1 MEDIMDKIFDILNGW
16 LVTAVSSGVIQVTQ
30 VLLFIAIISILAL
43 LFWKIRSITALFN
56 AVRNSKIN
64 EYQRLLNEYE
74 LHEKDRECLNNEIK
88 RIIRYRTSGIS
99 DVARQK
105 IVWMLLDKNKDIIPI
120 NFFKKFRSFLEIEN
134 NLLVFKKGVSYWIE
148 IGIYFFYSLQFLFLS
163 ILCIVLAVYRSEQ
176 IPVWGQLI
184 LYSGAGVTIT
194 FFIAYAKMIP
204 RAKECTLLN
213 EILNTQ
219 HDLT

>member
-1 MEDIMDKIFDILNGW
+1 MDKIFDILNGW
-16 LVTAVSSGVIQVTQ
+16 LETAVSDGVIQVTQ
-30 VLLFIAIISILAL
+30 VLIFFPIISVLYL
-43 LFWKIRSITALFN
+43 LIWRLHSIAALFK
-56 AVRNSKIN
+56 AVRNSRIN
-64 EYQRLLNEYE
+64 EYQRLLNKYE
-74 LHEKDRECLNNEIK
+74 LNDKDRDCLNNEIK

-105 IVWMLLDKNKDIIPI
+105 IVWSLLHKNKDIIPI
-120 NFFKKFRSFLEIEN
+120 NFFKKFRSFLHLEN
-134 NLLVFKKGVSYWIE
+134 NVLVFKKGVPYWIE
-148 IGIYFFYSLQFLFLS
+148 NGIYLFYSLQFLFLS
-163 ILCIVLAVYRSEQ
+163 IICLVLAVYRSDQ

-184 LYSGAGVTIT
+184 LYLGAGVTVT

-219 HDLT
+219 HDIIE

>member
-1 MEDIMDKIFDILNGW
+1 MDKIFDILNGW
-16 LVTAVSSGVIQVTQ
+16 LTSAVSSGVIQVTQ
-30 VLLFIAIISILAL
+30 ALLFISISSVLAL
-43 LFWKIRSITALFN
+43 ISWRIRSITALFN

-64 EYQRLLNEYE
+64 EYQRLLNQYE
-74 LHEKDRECLNNEIK
+74 LHDKDRECLNNEIK

-105 IVWMLLDKNKDIIPI
+105 IVWVLLDKNKDLIPI
-120 NFFKKFRSFLEIEN
+120 NFFKKFRSFLEVEN
-134 NLLVFKKGVSYWIE
+134 NVLVFKKGASYWIE
-148 IGIYFFYSLQFLFLS
+148 NGIYLFYSLQFLFLS
-163 ILCIVLAVYRSEQ
+163 VLCIVLAIYRSDQ

-184 LYSGAGVTIT
+184 LFLGAGVTIT

-219 HDLT
+219 RDIAQ

>member
-1 MEDIMDKIFDILNGW
+1 MDKIFDILNGW

-30 VLLFIAIISILAL
+30 VLLFIAIISVLAL

-64 EYQRLLNEYE
+64 EYQRLLNQYE

-105 IVWMLLDKNKDIIPI
+105 IVWILLDKNKDIIPI

-134 NLLVFKKGVSYWIE
+134 NVLVFKKGISYWIE
-148 IGIYFFYSLQFLFLS
+148 NGIYLFYSLQFLFLS
-163 ILCIVLAVYRSEQ
+163 ILCIVLAIYRSEQ
-176 IPVWGQLI
+176 ISVWGQLI
-184 LYSGAGVTIT
+184 LYTGAGVTIT
-194 FFIAYAKMIP
+194 FFITYAKMIP

-219 HDLT
+219 HDIAD

>member
-1 MEDIMDKIFDILNGW
+1 MDKIFDILNGW

-74 LHEKDRECLNNEIK
+74 LHEKDREFFNNEIK

-99 DVARQK
+99 DVAKQK
-105 IVWMLLDKNKDIIPI
+105 IVWILLDKNKDIISI

-134 NLLVFKKGVSYWIE
+134 NVLVFKKGFSYWIE
-148 IGIYFFYSLQFLFLS
+148 IGIYSFYSLQFLFLS

-194 FFIAYAKMIP
+194 FFIAYAKLIP

>member
-1 MEDIMDKIFDILNGW
+1 MEKIFDILNGW
-16 LVTAVSSGVIQVTQ
+16 LVTAVSNGVIQVTQ
-30 VLLFIAIISILAL
+30 VFLFISITSVLAL

-64 EYQRLLNEYE
+64 EYQRLLNQYE
-74 LHEKDRECLNNEIK
+74 LTEKDRECLNNEIK

-99 DVARQK
+99 DVAKQK
-105 IVWMLLDKNKDIIPI
+105 IVWMLLDKNKDLIPI
-120 NFFKKFRSFLEIEN
+120 YFFKKFRSFLEIEN
-134 NLLVFKKGVSYWIE
+134 NVLVFRKGVPYWIE
-148 IGIYFFYSLQFLFLS
+148 NGIYFFYSLQFLFLA
-163 ILCIVLAVYRSEQ
+163 ILCIVLAVYRSDQ

-184 LYSGAGVTIT
+184 LYLGAGVTVT

-219 HDLT
+219 HDITE

>member
-1 MEDIMDKIFDILNGW
+1 MDKIFDILNGW

>member
-1 MEDIMDKIFDILNGW
+1 MDKVFDILNGW

-30 VLLFIAIISILAL
+30 VLLFIAIISVLAL

-64 EYQRLLNEYE
+64 EYQRLLNQYE
-74 LHEKDRECLNNEIK
+74 LHDKDRECLNNEIK

-134 NLLVFKKGVSYWIE
+134 NVLVFKKGVSYWIE
-148 IGIYFFYSLQFLFLS
+148 NGIYFFYSLQFLFLS

-184 LYSGAGVTIT
+184 LYSGAGVTLT

-219 HDLT
+219 HDITE

>member
-1 MEDIMDKIFDILNGW
+1 MDKIFDILNGW

-56 AVRNSKIN
+56 TVRNSKIN

-105 IVWMLLDKNKDIIPI
+105 IIWMLLDKNKDIIPI

-134 NLLVFKKGVSYWIE
+134 NLLVFKKGVLYWIE

-219 HDLT
+219 HDLI